1 VEVIFYRPAKSRL
14 AMRENK
20 GNNGET
26 DIESTSKILCG
37 FPFRQQP
44 LCGCWVPNVLASSMA
59 AMTCQQMH
67 EIWGAAIVVGWP
79 EPTMI
84 NAAHGSSWKCHW
96 QWNFA
101 LPSGTQHSTIAF
113 HNQTI
118 PFGLF
123 PFATRISVC
132 KSNRI
137 FAYFMFYQL
146 SHILPKTRTKT
157 GGKTQGGVLDILP
170 VVTINQCL
178 M

>member
-14 AMRENK
+14 AIRENK

-79 EPTMI
+79 APTMI

-96 QWNFA
+96 QWNLHSLLA
-101 LPSGTQHSTIAF
+101 LNTRQLHFTPRPFHSDCFRSPLASQYA
-113 HNQTI
+113 NQTE
-118 PFGLF
+118 
-123 PFATRISVC
+123 S
-132 KSNRI
+132 
-137 FAYFMFYQL
+137 
-146 SHILPKTRTKT
+146 SHISCS
-157 GGKTQGGVLDILP
+157 
-170 VVTINQCL
+170 IN
-178 M
+178 